1 MALDDTKSKDELL
14 QELSALRQNAAEAE
28 GLRSRLD
35 EIEKLYGELEIEFE
49 KQSRKYVQESSER
62 DRTEEMLRLANVI
75 IDKSPV
81 ILFRRLAGDTPRLVY
96 VSHNIARFGYTAD
109 ELLDGSVEYKD
120 IVHPDDL
127 VRLRQEIGDYAEQ
140 DVEEYTQIYRVLTKS
155 GQVRWIEDQTS
166 VVRDANGIKTHN
178 QGVLVD
184 ITDRKSS
191 EDQLRK
197 SEEKY
202 RRIVETA
209 GEGFLLMDENLV
221 ITDVNDSY
229 CKMIGYS
236 REELIGKTV
245 FDLATEEYKQFLHLK
260 REELLSKDYRKFEG
274 ALVAKDGR
282 HVPILVHGSTL
293 RDDQGVVIGNMAFVT
308 DMTEHKKSLEL
319 AAEVQKNLLPQKNI
333 RIEGLDIAGRSVPC
347 EEIGGDYFDYLY
359 GEEYSRRP
367 FDVVVG
373 DITGHGVD
381 AALLMTSARTFLRMR
396 SSQPGSISQI
406 VNEMNRHLT
415 RDVLD
420 TGRFMTLLYM
430 TIDTDN
436 GHLRWV
442 RAGHDPAIIYDPVQ
456 DKFEELKGSGL
467 ALGLDEEFAYKENVK
482 AELTSGQIIAIGTDG
497 IWEAFNSDGEM
508 YGKERFHSII
518 RKNASAEA
526 NDILNAIY
534 SDLDSFRSGLKPE
547 DDITLVVIRIT

>member
-1 MALDDTKSKDELL
+1 MADIKPFRAIRYNPDTFPMPLVSPPYD
-14 QELSALRQNAAEAE
+14 
-28 GLRSRLD
+28 
-35 EIEKLYGELEIEFE
+35 
-49 KQSRKYVQESSER
+49 
-62 DRTEEMLRLANVI
+62 I
-75 IDKSPV
+75 INDSPPY
-81 ILFRRLAGDTPRLVY
+81 LFRRQVPMIADHITEPVQTVKISNGGFGTLSTRFNNAVGIEHHTIAGIEDGFD
-96 VSHNIARFGYTAD
+96 FG
-109 ELLDGSVEYKD
+109 D
-120 IVHPDDL
+120 IVHGDDSE
-127 VRLRQEIGDYAEQ
+127 RIRQEVIEYAER
-140 DVEEYTQIYRVLTKS
+140 DVEEYTQIYRILTKG

-166 VVRDANGIKTHN
+166 VVRDANGSKTHN
-178 QGVLVD
+178 QGILVD
-184 ITDRKSS
+184 ITERKSS
-191 EDQLRK
+191 KDQLRK

-229 CKMIGYS
+229 CRMVGYS

-245 FDLATEEYKQFLHLK
+245 FDLATEEYKQFLQLK
-260 REELLSKDYRKFEG
+260 KEELLSKDYRKFEG
-274 ALVAKDGR
+274 ALVSKDGR
-282 HVPILVHGSTL
+282 QVPILVHGNTL

-319 AAEVQKNLLPQKNI
+319 AAEVQKSLLPQKNI
-333 RIEGLDIAGRSVPC
+333 RIEGLDIAGRSVSC

-381 AALLMTSARTFLRMR
+381 AALLMTSARAFLRMR

-430 TIDTDN
+430 TIDSDN
-436 GHLRWV
+436 GNLRWV
-442 RAGHDPAIIYDPVQ
+442 RAGHDPAIVYDPVR

-467 ALGLDEEFAYKENVK
+467 ALGLNEKFAYEENVK
-482 AELTSGQIIAIGTDG
+482 TELASGQIIAIGTDG
-497 IWEAFNSDGEM
+497 IWEAFNRDGEM

-518 RKNASAEA
+518 RKSASAEA
-526 NDILNAIY
+526 KDILNAIY
-534 SDLDSFRSGLKPE
+534 RDVDSFRSGLKPE
-547 DDITLVVIRIT
+547 DDITLVVIKIT